1 MFIMILKF
9 ANSQVL
15 TPLNPGQATPAP
27 EQSLVDQAPLA
38 PLEVPKQS
46 SQTGGQ
52 GKKAED
58 LKGMG
63 KDQDKKKTSS
73 DPKEKAQDAVAS
85 QPGQTGDSLT
95 SKTKAKDMRTFLL
108 FLFVF
113 FRCCFSCCCFFFF
126 F

>member
-1 MFIMILKF
+1 M
-9 ANSQVL
+9 
-15 TPLNPGQATPAP
+15 
-27 EQSLVDQAPLA
+27 DQAPLA
-38 PLEVPKQS
+38 PLEGPKQS

-85 QPGQTGDSLT
+85 QPGQTVDSLT

-113 FRCCFSCCCFFFF
+113 FRCCFFYFLFFLRECTILSL
-126 F
+126 